1 MEMHKKLLASIS
13 PELNKHVNND
23 MREGIEGR
31 IHLPE
36 DREEVLTLFIE
47 WAYTGCYSHKSPSP
61 KSSPK
66 PEDPWHSLFK
76 HIGLCVFADKFN
88 IPILNEL
95 AESNFYTEINRIKPS
110 SWSDAFILTIMIGY
124 AYNNLPSAHPILKF
138 LAQYASWKLRLLRET
153 AEFNQLVLVR
163 PTFLQELLKHLNG
176 LKAKPKAPYK
186 KPGVQ

>member
-23 MREGIEGR
+23 MREGIEGK

-36 DREEVLTLFIE
+36 EKEDVLTLFIE
-47 WAYTGCYSHKSPSP
+47 WAYTGGYSHKNPTLKSPL
-61 KSSPK
+61 K

-95 AESNFYTEINRIKPS
+95 AESKFYTEIDPIKPS
-110 SWSDAFILTIMIGY
+110 SWSDAFTLTIMIGY

-138 LAQYASWKLRLLRET
+138 LAQYASWKLVLLRET
-153 AEFNQLVLVR
+153 AEFNRLLLNQ
-163 PTFLQELLKHLNG
+163 PTFMQEFLKHLDG
-176 LKAKPKAPYK
+176 LKAKPKGPYK
-186 KPGVQ
+186 KPRTR